1 MHRVL
6 FLCSLLGIGYV
17 NMFTLTNFVISTLE
31 NCDPNN
37 ASEMFLRV
45 TKTSGRQYLD
55 FSINFKSPFDEK
67 IGFTTS
73 ISSSADGA
81 RYTKLF
87 DIRDKYACKGANKYL
102 GQFWYEIQQ
111 AAQYPPGVCPMPKR
125 RYRARN
131 HSLDFSKI
139 ALQTFPF
146 GKLRIK
152 ILVFENAAPENIF
165 YCITTDLFNVDN

>member
-67 IGFTTS
+67 IGVSWTEWFS
-73 ISSSADGA
+73 VLYLFLFSVYHVHQFLCGWGA
-81 RYTKLF
+81 LYQT
-87 DIRDKYACKGANKYL
+87 IRHPR
-102 GQFWYEIQQ
+102 QVRVQ
-111 AAQYPPGVCPMPKR
+111 R
-125 RYRARN
+125 R
-131 HSLDFSKI
+131 
-139 ALQTFPF
+139 
-146 GKLRIK
+146 
-152 ILVFENAAPENIF
+152 E
-165 YCITTDLFNVDN
+165 